1 MLAKEIVAL
10 KKRLIDY
17 ATHVQSMIDKSIEGL
32 TSRNRNIL
40 TEVMEVDEPKAN
52 DTEIF
57 IEEACTVLIAKYQP
71 AAKDLRTIM
80 MIAQMNN
87 DLERIGD
94 LAVNIVES
102 SLYLI
107 KQPPLKPLID
117 IPHMAQIAKKMLKD
131 SIDSFITENPKLA
144 RDVCERDQEIDDL
157 KDQVLR
163 ELITYMMGN
172 PSNIE
177 RSFHLMRIANSLER
191 IGDHSTNISE
201 DVIYIVEGRVIKH
214 HKDEKEESDN

>member
-1 MLAKEIVAL
+1 MLAEEIVTL

-17 ATHVQSMIDKSIEGL
+17 ATHVQGMIDKSVEGL
-32 TSRNRNIL
+32 ASRNRDIL
-40 TEVMEVDEPKAN
+40 NDVIEVDEPKAN
-52 DTEIF
+52 DTEIV
-57 IEEACTVLIAKYQP
+57 IEEACTILIAKYQP

-102 SLYLI
+102 ALFLI
-107 KQPPLKPLID
+107 AKPPLKPLID

-131 SIDSFITENPKLA
+131 SIDSFINENSQLA
-144 RDVCERDQEIDDL
+144 RNVCERDQEIDDL

-163 ELITYMMGN
+163 ELITYMMGSL
-172 PSNIE
+172 SNID

-191 IGDHSTNISE
+191 IGDHSTNICE

-214 HKDEKEESDN
+214 HKDEKEGSD